1 VQPLPEISISGDT
14 EVCEGEEINLIANG
28 AASYT
33 WVLSNGLTIGQ
44 GNAHIKPAKHEHAG
58 VWTVTG
64 VLNGC
69 QSSKSV
75 IMVVHD
81 KPSVSVLASDSILR
95 LNNSATLT
103 ASGSGVVS
111 YAWVPTTGLDCN
123 NCESVMASPD
133 QTTTYCV
140 IGTTVDGCSDTACV
154 KIFVDRRCKDLY
166 IPSAFSPNGDE
177 ENDVWKIESPCIKEI
192 TLMIYNRWGE
202 KLFETTDLNKGWDGT
217 YKGQPVEIGVY
228 SFIAIYRTIDGLLHE
243 VRGGITL
250 IR

>member
-1 VQPLPEISISGDT
+1 
-14 EVCEGEEINLIANG
+14 
-28 AASYT
+28 
-33 WVLSNGLTIGQ
+33 
-44 GNAHIKPAKHEHAG
+44 
-58 VWTVTG
+58 
-64 VLNGC
+64 
-69 QSSKSV
+69 
-75 IMVVHD
+75 
-81 KPSVSVLASDSILR
+81 
-95 LNNSATLT
+95 
-103 ASGSGVVS
+103 
-111 YAWVPTTGLDCN
+111 
-123 NCESVMASPD
+123 MASPD

-166 IPSAFSPNGDE
+166 IPSVFSPNGDD

-202 KLFETTDLNKGWDGT
+202 KLFEMTDLNKGWNDT
-217 YKGQPVEIGVY
+217 YKGQSVEIGVY